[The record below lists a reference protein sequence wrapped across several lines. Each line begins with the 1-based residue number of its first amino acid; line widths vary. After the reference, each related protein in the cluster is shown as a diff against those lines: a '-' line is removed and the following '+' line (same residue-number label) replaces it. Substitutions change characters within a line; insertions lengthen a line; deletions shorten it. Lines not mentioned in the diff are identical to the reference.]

1 MHAPILK
8 YCLHLGQEQVVPRGS
23 PLASDDAASGDYRR
37 KLPENKEGVKLLDLF
52 AGDDIFAA
60 GHEE

>member
-1 MHAPILK
+1 MHPIYN
-8 YCLHLGQEQVVPRGS
+8 YCLHLGQEQVVPCES
-23 PLASDDAASGDYRR
+23 PVSSDNAGDCQR

>member
-1 MHAPILK
+1 MP
-8 YCLHLGQEQVVPRGS
+8 CGS
-23 PLASDDAASGDYRR
+23 PLASDDAGDYQR